1 MDAKLEQA
9 LEIVRQMPDEDQDR
23 IGLWLLDYIAWLEK
37 SEEDDEKKNGFIG
50 Q

>member
-23 IGLWLLDYIAWLEK
+23 IALELLGYIRRLK
-37 SEEDDEKKNGFIG
+37 SSEEQKNTALN